1 MKGRSISLL
10 IAIDPVL
17 DPLQRIA
24 QADRQHGLA
33 RVLQQIDHA
42 ARRILQENVPSIR
55 EQVVFGGGAHRLHQA
70 LAEFPLQET
79 DNSANLLQ
87 RKSALAQFADDGHLG
102 KIIERIDAQVAFA
115 SRYHDAALVP
125 PLELAR
131 ADPGEFHYVAGCKW
145 WLHDE

>member
-1 MKGRSISLL
+1 MAGRSISLL

-42 ARRILQENVPSIR
+42 TRRILQENVPSIR
-55 EQVVFGGGAHRLHQA
+55 EQVVFGGGAHGFYQP
-70 LAEFPLQET
+70 LAEFPLQKADDPT
-79 DNSANLLQ
+79 DLLQ
-87 RKSALAQFADDGHLG
+87 RKSALTQFANDGPLDN
-102 KIIERIDAQVAFA
+102 ITERIAARVAWG

-131 ADPGEFHYVAGCKW
+131 ADPGEFHY
-145 WLHDE
+145 